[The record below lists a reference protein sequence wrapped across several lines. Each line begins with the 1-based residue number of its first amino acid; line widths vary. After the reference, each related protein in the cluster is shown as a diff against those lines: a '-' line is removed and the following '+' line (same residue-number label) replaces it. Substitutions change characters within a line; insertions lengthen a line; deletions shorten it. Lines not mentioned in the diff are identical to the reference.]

1 MPSASRAR
9 AATKLDIDQQTQRL
23 RTLIDSGK
31 KEEALAIIAA
41 LLKKL
46 LDENGQL
53 VRDVNQLLKK
63 HLGQTSERI
72 SSGQLSLFLKLA
84 GISDA
89 EIERMLGAPSD
100 VAARAV
106 IIGTHLWSAPA
117 AALSAIVGVELSQLI
132 RRRRPREDDGRA
144 QAIWPF
150 GRARGH
156 GRLEFPP
163 NAPRVEIE
171 VEPNAAGKWC
181 RDCDVE
187 KKRAGF
193 TTTETLERDPARY
206 KVIVHKCWQFECPCC
221 EAKATTFAPVIID
234 KGHPGPGLLAQ
245 ILVGK
250 YMDHLPL
257 HRQHRMYLR
266 EGANIPVSTMADW
279 VKVAHEIYLAPI
291 AKLIFGLAHEA
302 YVLQVDDTGI
312 KVRDRESP
320 RGARKG
326 HLWPFLG
333 DRRWLAF
340 VFTRTWEA
348 REIVPYLRDRSG
360 WLVADAY
367 KGFDQIFALRRARE
381 VGCNAHFRR
390 AFVEALDAGDTRAA
404 IIVAL
409 FRELYGI
416 EREIKEASDDLR
428 LDRRRADSAPL
439 MNEIARRI
447 AVIYETEPPKSPLAQ
462 AAGYGLRQWQA
473 LTRFLEDARLPIDNS
488 AAERAV
494 RQIAIGRRNFLF
506 VGSDAGGERA
516 ATMYSVLG
524 TCALHNVEPIAYLTD
539 VFEKIASGWPKRR
552 LLELLPPHWAE
563 ARAGPKYSQAIA
575 PAS

>member
-1 MPSASRAR
+1 VVSGSRSR
-9 AATKLDIDQQTQRL
+9 EATKLDVDEQTQRL
-23 RTLIDSGK
+23 RTLIDLGK
-31 KEEALAIIAA
+31 KEEALAIITA
-41 LLKKL
+41 LLKRL

-72 SSGQLSLFLKLA
+72 SSNQLSLFLKLA

-89 EIERMLGAPSD
+89 EIKSMLGPSSD
-100 VAARAV
+100 VAARSA
-106 IIGTHLWSAPA
+106 IIGAHLWSSPA
-117 AALSAIVGVELSQLI
+117 AALSAIVGVELSQLL
-132 RRRRPREDDGRA
+132 RRRRRREDDGRA
-144 QAIWPF
+144 LWPF

-171 VEPNAAGKWC
+171 VEPNEADKWC

-193 TTTETLERDPARY
+193 TTTETLEREPARY
-206 KVIVHKCWQFECPCC
+206 KVIVHKCWRFECPCC
-221 EAKATTFAPVIID
+221 EAKATAFAPVVID

-245 ILVGK
+245 ILVAK

-279 VKVAHEIYLAPI
+279 VKVAHELYLSPI
-291 AKLIFGLAHEA
+291 ARLIFDLALDA
-302 YVLQVDDTGI
+302 YVLRVDDTGI

-333 DRRWLAF
+333 DQRWLAF
-340 VFTRTWEA
+340 VFTRRWEA
-348 REIVPYLRDRSG
+348 KEILPYLSEPSG

-367 KGFDQIFALRRARE
+367 KGFDQIFALRRAIE
-381 VGCNAHFRR
+381 AGCNAHFRR
-390 AFVEALDAGDTRAA
+390 GFVEALDAGDTRAA
-404 IIVAL
+404 IFVAL
-409 FRELYGI
+409 FCELYAI
-416 EREIKEASDDLR
+416 ERDIKEAPNELR
-428 LDRRRADSAPL
+428 LERRRAASAPF
-439 MNEIARRI
+439 MNEIGRRI

-473 LTRFLEDARLPIDNS
+473 LTRFLEDPRLPIDNTP
-488 AAERAV
+488 AERAV
-494 RQIAIGRRNFLF
+494 RQIAIGRRNFFF

-524 TCALHNVEPIAYLTD
+524 TCALHGVEPIAYLTD
-539 VFEKIASGWPKRR
+539 VFEKIAGGWPKRR

-563 ARAGPKYSQAIA
+563 ARARPKHGRAIL